1 MLSTQSAEILLAL
14 DSDVTLTRQSGE
26 SVTIGKGESV
36 FIPAYAQQ
44 YKLTAKGR
52 VARAFN

>member
-36 FIPAYAQQ
+36 FIPAYTQQ
-44 YKLTAKGR
+44 YQLTCKGR